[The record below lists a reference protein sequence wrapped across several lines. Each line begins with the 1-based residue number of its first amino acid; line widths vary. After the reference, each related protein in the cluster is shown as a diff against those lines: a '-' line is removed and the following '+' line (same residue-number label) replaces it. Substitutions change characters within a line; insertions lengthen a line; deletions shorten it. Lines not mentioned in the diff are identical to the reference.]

1 MWWSKEVV
9 RVSSS
14 RRWRRHCTG
23 NILLASLFPSFGDTF
38 PVMQTV
44 DVNNNL
50 ARRRIRIH
58 TGYGI
63 TQDPQDPAP
72 QVFLLLNSILLFTE
86 GKRYAFTSPQQ
97 ILYFV
102 ANCWMDWPNGKIW
115 VVQTES
121 KSVKS
126 LQLNVDMI
134 KAQIWFVFVHDGI
147 KIPSDFSRTLV
158 LQGWVS
164 SVGSGRFFPHALS

>member
-102 ANCWMDWPNGKIW
+102 ANCWMDWMERFGSCKLNLMFNPPTTHPNHPKIAPNKKLW
-115 VVQTES
+115 QFRSDLDEIWWG
-121 KSVKS
+121 SV
-126 LQLNVDMI
+126 I
-134 KAQIWFVFVHDGI
+134 
-147 KIPSDFSRTLV
+147 
-158 LQGWVS
+158 
-164 SVGSGRFFPHALS
+164 